1 MPSLNRKNISDE
13 LGIDFVE
20 NNVYMNC
27 ENELEY
33 DNSSTEEI
41 LRKNI
46 SRANR
51 ILDRV
56 EFEMNNGNFQARLV
70 EVAGQL
76 INSVSTA
83 VANLNLT
90 EYNLQYLELRN
101 RIVSLKEFE
110 VKLKE
115 RNSSGVTNQNI
126 IVTDRETILRMLEN
140 KKDTKLLEEGE
151 N

>member
-115 RNSSGVTNQNI
+115 RNNSGVTNQNI